1 MQIKLFV
8 KVLIIFLLFFALQ
21 LPLWWTRDVVHER
34 AGFRDQAVNDIA
46 HTQAGEQKL
55 LGPILVVPYRRDWLE
70 HGKDHDGKP
79 IVQERFEESYLT
91 LLPQQL
97 QIDSNLQVELRQ
109 RGIFPVPVFHNEL
122 KLSGRFAWPEQ
133 YGRASRND
141 ETLTWRQPFIAIS
154 VSSQRGI
161 KQVTALRWNDVT
173 QDFLPGSGLGDLQ
186 QGQGVNAP
194 VALNLQSAEVE
205 FAVALNLAGTQQFS
219 VVPLGGQT
227 QWQLQSNWPHPRFAG
242 GQLPD
247 QRQITDQGFRADWQ
261 TSDLATNLANYWQRC
276 SHSGNDS
283 SCEQLWQQQLTV
295 SLFEPVDLYSLSERA
310 LKYGFLFLGITFGA
324 FLLFE
329 VLKQLA
335 IHPVQYGMVGL
346 ALALFFLLLLS
357 LSEHIAFIWAYVI
370 AAAACIGVI
379 VVYLSAVLRSWL
391 GAFGFG
397 TSLAMLYGAL
407 YLMLDSED
415 FALLIGSGLLFGLLT
430 VAMLLTRKVD
440 WYHLQQRMLGNR
452 DPAGS

>member
-8 KVLIIFLLFFALQ
+8 KVLLIAVLFFGLQ
-21 LPLWWTRDVVHER
+21 LPLWWTRDVVQER
-34 AGFRDQAVNDIA
+34 ATFRDQAVNDIA
-46 HTQAGEQKL
+46 HTQAGEQTL
-55 LGPILVVPYRRDWLE
+55 LGPILVVPFRRDWLE
-70 HGKDHDGKP
+70 HGKDSDGKP
-79 IVQERFEESYLT
+79 ITQERFEESYLS

-122 KLSGRFAWPEQ
+122 KLSGRFVWPEH
-133 YGRASRND
+133 YGRAGRNE
-141 ETLTWRQPFIAIS
+141 ETLTWRQPFLAIS

-161 KQVTALRWNDVT
+161 KQVTALRWNDVR
-173 QDFLPGSGLGDLQ
+173 QGFLPGSGLGELQ
-186 QGQGVNAP
+186 QGQGVHAP
-194 VALNLQSAEVE
+194 VPLNLQSGEVE
-205 FAVALNLAGTQQFS
+205 FAVSLNLAGTQQFS

-247 QRQITDQGFRADWQ
+247 QRQITEQGFRADWQ

-276 SHSGNDS
+276 SSGNNNGCD
-283 SCEQLWQQQLTV
+283 QLWQQQLTV

-329 VLKQLA
+329 VMKQLS

-357 LSEHIAFIWAYVI
+357 LSEHIAFVWAYVI

-391 GAFGFG
+391 GALGFG
-397 TSLAMLYGAL
+397 SALAVLYGAL

-430 VAMLLTRKVD
+430 IAMLLTRKVD

-452 DPAGS
+452 DPVGN